1 MAAGCVESDPSN
13 TSGLRV
19 RCPWAEG
26 PWLRRYHDREWG
38 VPVHQERGLFELL
51 VLEGAQAGLS
61 WLTVLKR
68 RDGYR
73 VAFADFDP
81 VQVAGFDSAQVEAL
95 LSQPGIIRHRQKV
108 EAAISNAAALLRIRE
123 EAGSFD
129 EFIWGFV
136 EGKPL
141 RNRWANQEE
150 VPATTPLARRVS
162 AELRERGFRFV
173 GPTICYSFLQA
184 AGLVLD
190 HLTSCFRYAELGG
203 GRPGPP

>member
-1 MAAGCVESDPSN
+1 
-13 TSGLRV
+13 
-19 RCPWAEG
+19 
-26 PWLRRYHDREWG
+26 